1 MFCSKCGK
9 NVDDGVGFC
18 PSCGTKIG
26 AGATACAQQ
35 PAGASGKV
43 SGTGRSKLVE
53 YLVGAVFAVVVACGV
68 LSRIM
73 GTGPDLREEAT
84 GLLRK
89 LVVKTFAENEDAK
102 EVAKYI
108 KLTDVRDCVLVKESK
123 GRYSGLAQAEFTAN
137 KVGKK
142 GETRRVV
149 VQYGFTLLYDGENI
163 MLQNAEPSDS
173 EVAKLTSLVEKLVE
187 EEEGEGG
194 EPDDEAAEEEEG
206 DSETA
211 SAHGEKGED
220 KDVAEFEAL
229 LRECL
234 PTVMAMEGVP
244 KENIDSKVKE
254 KMEEL
259 MKEYQ
264 SSSVEKRAN
273 TLAEVREV
281 AVKIR
286 ALKNEETS
294 KKESELRGTDFV
306 QEFQARKST
315 LQRKNFFVDVQ
326 GKTVSFDNLTVRK
339 IRPCDSHD
347 NCIELTFEPF
357 KDDSVEP
364 FKDFVYLW
372 VEAHCA
378 NPEMIKITENLE
390 EGRLLKSVKGRIDG
404 MPRGGDYNYV
414 YLTDVTIA
422 VE

>member
-53 YLVGAVFAVVVACGV
+53 YLVGAVFAVVVAYGV

-326 GKTVSFDNLTVRK
+326 GKTVSFDNLTVRE
-339 IRPCDSHD
+339 IESCPSHD
-347 NCIELTFEPF
+347 NCIRLRFEPF
-357 KDDSVEP
+357 
-364 FKDFVYLW
+364 
-372 VEAHCA
+372 
-378 NPEMIKITENLE
+378 
-390 EGRLLKSVKGRIDG
+390 EGSK
-404 MPRGGDYNYV
+404 
-414 YLTDVTIA
+414 
-422 VE
+422 